1 MASEYKK
8 RGGGYTTD
16 KSNQDESQKHLNQ
29 WTNEEWQT
37 KDGSGNAKNE
47 DGSRQRY
54 LPKKAWEN
62 MSDKEKE
69 ETDEKKQAESK
80 EGKQFVENTEK
91 AKESRKKAER
101 ASSSK
106 SKGGKGD
113 SGEFLL
119 ELGLGIAHIILM
131 IRVNA
136 FISY

>member
-1 MASEYKK
+1 MMASEYKK

-37 KDGSGNAKNE
+37 KDGSGDAKNE

-62 MSDKEKE
+62 MSEKEKE

-80 EGKQFVENTEK
+80 EGKQFVDNTEA
-91 AKESRKKAER
+91 AKEARKKAER
-101 ASSSK
+101 DSSSK
-106 SKGGKGD
+106 SKGGKEKNG
-113 SGEFLL
+113 
-119 ELGLGIAHIILM
+119 
-131 IRVNA
+131 R
-136 FISY
+136 

>member
-1 MASEYKK
+1 MMASEYKK

-62 MSDKEKE
+62 MSEQEKE

-80 EGKQFVENTEK
+80 EGKQFVGNTEE
-91 AKESRKKAER
+91 AKDARNMAQ
-101 ASSSK
+101 ASSSP
-106 SKGGKGD
+106 SQENKGAKKDKGMRAKTPK
-113 SGEFLL
+113 
-119 ELGLGIAHIILM
+119 I
-131 IRVNA
+131 
-136 FISY
+136 

>member
-1 MASEYKK
+1 MMASEYKK

-37 KDGSGNAKNE
+37 KDGSGNARNE

-62 MSDKEKE
+62 MSEQEKE

-80 EGKQFVENTEK
+80 EGKQFVANTGE
-91 AKESRKKAER
+91 AKNARKKAE
-101 ASSSK
+101 ASSSSSQK
-106 SKGGKGD
+106 DKRAKESEG
-113 SGEFLL
+113 
-119 ELGLGIAHIILM
+119 M
-131 IRVNA
+131 
-136 FISY
+136 